1 MAIEWLFPIVVG
13 CCIVWA
19 YLIVTMSRRG
29 SAESD
34 RKALKARKFGSRLLH
49 PHFRG

>member
-1 MAIEWLFPIVVG
+1 MAMGWFLVVIVG
-13 CCIVWA
+13 CVVWA
-19 YLIVTMSRRG
+19 YLMVTMSRRG

-34 RKALKARKFGSRLLH
+34 LKARKASKFGSRLLH